1 MTTDETINSELIT
14 TNGVNKSSDNSFIP
28 VQDLI
33 SIIYSP
39 IQFDFFDVSITGEVR
54 NPGTYS
60 VTSQTTLEDLYGL
73 AGGFKDTAAI
83 ESVVYSKQS
92 IKDNEIKALNSA
104 SRALLD
110 ALISQITNGT
120 GVVSDASSIVA
131 LIEQA
136 KVVEPSGRVTGD
148 FSPNSEDI
156 RNIYLDLGDNIFVP
170 TKEDNLIR
178 YGEKFLIQLQCF

>member
-1 MTTDETINSELIT
+1 M
-14 TNGVNKSSDNSFIP
+14 
-28 VQDLI
+28 
-33 SIIYSP
+33 
-39 IQFDFFDVSITGEVR
+39 
-54 NPGTYS
+54 
-60 VTSQTTLEDLYGL
+60 
-73 AGGFKDTAAI
+73 
-83 ESVVYSKQS
+83 VYSKQS

-104 SRALLD
+104 SRVLLD

-170 TKEDNLIR
+170 TRKTTLSVTGEVLNPTTVLFKDNLSYQDYIELAGGFSLNADKSSAYVIR
-178 YGEKFLIQLQCF
+178 ANGESISLGNGCC